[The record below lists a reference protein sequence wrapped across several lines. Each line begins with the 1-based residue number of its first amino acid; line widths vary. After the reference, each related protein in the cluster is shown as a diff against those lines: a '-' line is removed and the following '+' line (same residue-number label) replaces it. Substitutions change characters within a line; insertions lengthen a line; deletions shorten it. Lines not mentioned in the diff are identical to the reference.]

1 MSSDGD
7 SGLRDLEAQLA
18 SKEREW
24 KELQAVRVYQLE
36 SSLRKAQE
44 ECSSLRERYQRLK
57 EDFQFNLAILDERE
71 RELERYD
78 SMTARAL
85 TVEHNRQEEWN
96 KLRMQVTKLEEQR
109 AREAEEWQEKL
120 SVSQNSAAQHRLQL
134 DELKRS
140 MAAEIQKQTEEFG
153 RIQQGL
159 QCRIQQV
166 EGELT
171 LERQEMSATFDSDL
185 RQQEHEFN
193 MQMDEMRA
201 VVLSHEL
208 KVKLLSKEIE
218 MHRQAQLRTTEALK
232 ASQQFGQ
239 QTQTQLQ
246 HKEQE
251 IKDLA
256 AVKDNRIKELED
268 EVKLM
273 ETNLTKAEDDHI
285 QKYEKVVQNLKECE
299 AQLEAQHQAYTGQ
312 LQEAEKRIVGIQKNM
327 EILAAQARCIQQDQ
341 QVAMQQKDESIQR
354 LLTELGKTRTGWD
367 EYISHVS
374 SEMDVK
380 DTMIL
385 TLQERESK
393 LRKELDR
400 NREEMERY
408 KQQLSA
414 GLKRERALEQMQ
426 VQNELEWEKR
436 CEDMKAKH
444 YLASEELIQDLT
456 QARDEAKAEL
466 KEKEQELQ
474 DLTVLL
480 HCVKNESNQTLQG
493 LTPKPDSLVS
503 EEMRRL
509 QEQNSILRAVIT
521 QMRKDMEGLS
531 HALSTPQAQPQVS
544 SCLPHPRATAT
555 TSITPIGQMATGPPA
570 LPTDISSEVKPADG
584 PFLQDHA
591 ITSASVVQKASEA
604 HTEPEVTNIMQQ
616 PALVQQLQE
625 ENLYLGQQQASGL
638 MSSGLFENVQTARS
652 NSTLLHVRLKQA
664 AACIALLSK
673 EKQKL
678 IEMGNRLRAQVISAG
693 LQEPV
698 EPEKDSTEK
707 QGDQH
712 DRLSTLEQ
720 LQYQLTTQELQ
731 YALRQRVCTVAEQ
744 LLPGTNIQ
752 DPSTKGGAN
761 PWSQGRKATDR
772 PESSKNKDST
782 PSLSQSHSLIDVG
795 PKPHLNLSWS
805 QLSSE
810 ESLRSL
816 KELWEILDHRLS
828 PSVFSEGDGELCRRE
843 VAESDGAGVQM
854 MVHGVSAPIYGQ
866 PSTEAQPRMTPSHT
880 LLNTTK
886 TSKPGA
892 LSRISKIRNY
902 NVKD

>member
-1 MSSDGD
+1 L
-7 SGLRDLEAQLA
+7 GLRDLEAQLA

-85 TVEHNRQEEWN
+85 TVEHNRY
-96 KLRMQVTKLEEQR
+96 
-109 AREAEEWQEKL
+109 
-120 SVSQNSAAQHRLQL
+120 SSADPVKSTFMH
-134 DELKRS
+134 DNCS

-256 AVKDNRIKELED
+256 AVKDNRYASAMCVCVCAPTCVYDVLTAFCLRIKELED

-273 ETNLTKAEDDHI
+273 ETNLTKYLCCH
-285 QKYEKVVQNLKECE
+285 VCF
-299 AQLEAQHQAYTGQ
+299 
-312 LQEAEKRIVGIQKNM
+312 
-327 EILAAQARCIQQDQ
+327 
-341 QVAMQQKDESIQR
+341 QR

-570 LPTDISSEVKPADG
+570 LPTDISSEVKPAG
-584 PFLQDHA
+584 LNRSLTQ
-591 ITSASVVQKASEA
+591 TWLMASEA
-604 HTEPEVTNIMQQ
+604 HTEPEVTNIMQQMCSIKATQISQLCEIIGRYCIRCCSHWFLISSSFQ

-693 LQEPV
+693 LQGIPTDTPTTAHTTIIQKRLHNNQKAV
-698 EPEKDSTEK
+698 QPRSPEKSVSYRTS
-707 QGDQH
+707 GA
-712 DRLSTLEQ
+712 R
-720 LQYQLTTQELQ
+720 
-731 YALRQRVCTVAEQ
+731 
-744 LLPGTNIQ
+744 
-752 DPSTKGGAN
+752 KGFHREA
-761 PWSQGRKATDR
+761 RR
-772 PESSKNKDST
+772 P
-782 PSLSQSHSLIDVG
+782 
-795 PKPHLNLSWS
+795 
-805 QLSSE
+805 
-810 ESLRSL
+810 
-816 KELWEILDHRLS
+816 
-828 PSVFSEGDGELCRRE
+828 
-843 VAESDGAGVQM
+843 A
-854 MVHGVSAPIYGQ
+854 
-866 PSTEAQPRMTPSHT
+866 
-880 LLNTTK
+880 
-886 TSKPGA
+886 
-892 LSRISKIRNY
+892 
-902 NVKD
+902 